1 MLNRSLYGTNDILPS
16 LRQIV
21 AVALP
26 LESSFPGQNLS
37 DGVSD
42 RDTSLLN
49 LFPGEANS

>member
-1 MLNRSLYGTNDILPS
+1 MLNRSLYGTSDILPS
-16 LRQIV
+16 LRQIE
-21 AVALP
+21 ALP